1 MEEFEVKEF
10 YIKTKEG
17 NIPVNE
23 DVYYAYYR
31 QKWHERY
38 EYKKRLDKELSY
50 EGLCESGVS
59 VDFKMTATER
69 FVEDEVITKIMVEK
83 LRRCLLQLSDEELF
97 LVTELFFKERTVRE
111 ISEILSIPKSTIQRQ
126 KDKILKR
133 LFIFLNK
140 VE

>member
-1 MEEFEVKEF
+1 MEEF

-38 EYKKRLDKELSY
+38 ESKKRLEKELSY
-50 EGLCESGVS
+50 EGLSESGVS
-59 VDFKMTATER
+59 VELKMTATER
-69 FVEDEVITKIMVEK
+69 LLEDEVITKIMVEK
-83 LRRCLLQLSDEELF
+83 LRRCLLQLSDDELF
-97 LVTELFFKERTVRE
+97 LITELFFNGKTIRE
-111 ISEILSIPKSTIQRQ
+111 ISDVLSIPKSTIQRQ